1 MSVYDLA
8 AELPAIGVLR
18 QRCQALAL
26 LDAIID
32 ADYYDFT
39 RSWGEDQAASM
50 TNGSGEE
57 YNIVFT
63 AAGGVFIR
71 GLYHESPML
80 AKHDGLW
87 PGLLDG
93 LPDEFRPHVDEP
105 AFFGPDDSLDA
116 TFVLWR
122 RAGDDAWQAGRGIDF
137 APVETDETDPD
148 GSWLLD
154 VLLDDIAEQYV
165 DYAEEIFEVTPDR
178 DAVEHV
184 VAFRPLTDE
193 VIAAID
199 PEADP
204 EKIRRRAAEIG
215 YPVAQA

>member
-1 MSVYDLA
+1 MTVYDLA
-8 AELPAIGVLR
+8 AELPAVGVLR

-32 ADYYDFT
+32 ADYYDYT
-39 RSWGEDQAASM
+39 RSWGDGQAASM
-50 TNGSGEE
+50 TDGSGDE
-57 YNIVFT
+57 YTIVFT

-71 GLYHESPML
+71 GLYHDSPML
-80 AKHDGLW
+80 SKHDGLW

-93 LPDEFRPHVDEP
+93 LPDEFRRQVDEP
-105 AFFGPDDSLDA
+105 AFVGPDDTFDA

-122 RAGDDAWQAGRGIDF
+122 SAGDDAWHAGRDIDF
-137 APVETDETDPD
+137 SPADFDETDPD

-154 VLLDDIAEQYV
+154 ILVDEIAEQYLE
-165 DYAEEIFEVTPDR
+165 YAEEIFEVTPDL

-193 VIAAID
+193 VILAISPD
-199 PEADP
+199 ADP
-204 EKIRRRAAEIG
+204 ARIRDRAAEIG
-215 YPVAQA
+215 YPLG